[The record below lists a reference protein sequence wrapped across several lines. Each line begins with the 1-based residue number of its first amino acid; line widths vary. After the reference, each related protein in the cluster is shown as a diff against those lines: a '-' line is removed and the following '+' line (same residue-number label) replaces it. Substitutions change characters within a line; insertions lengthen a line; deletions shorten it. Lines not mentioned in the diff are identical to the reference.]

1 MCVNLGVE
9 AGGAQELLF
18 SMGSE
23 SKEKTNIETKKSQLL
38 LQHQKKMLF
47 SHSESLKKIWRD
59 LKLFKRANEFLSCG
73 ISHDMLRSM
82 IFTVR
87 ANYHPKRKRCLVLL
101 YHPNKHGEYARQKG
115 INFFFFLTICAIS
128 SSEFIASD
136 NGRVTGDNRVLP
148 WIKQGWRRS
157 VIRCLWGRRSQ
168 CAVDIIGGKVWK
180 WS

>member
-115 INFFFFLTICAIS
+115 INFFFSSPFALYLPASSLLLTTDGLLVI
-128 SSEFIASD
+128 
-136 NGRVTGDNRVLP
+136 TGCCLESNR
-148 WIKQGWRRS
+148 
-157 VIRCLWGRRSQ
+157 
-168 CAVDIIGGKVWK
+168 GGEGVW
-180 WS
+180 